1 MAGLGHGPLGSDRG
15 QTGQA
20 RSGHLRSNRRRAGA
34 GGDRRR
40 WAVPPFRPAAVPG
53 SDRSPETPFGH
64 GIHRGSDSG
73 RHHRADGPM
82 SAGDVIRIGMQV
94 AAALHYL
101 HGRRLVHLDLKPA
114 NLILRDG
121 RAIIID
127 LGFAETTGYQRP
139 SSRPRGSPPYMA
151 PEQCRCQPVAPAM
164 DLFALG
170 AVLYEVATG
179 DPAFETAPDPGEDEY
194 PQLRSQA
201 RPAHQS
207 GVVKPLSAVI
217 DALLEPRLAAASG
230 HCRAK
235 PCNCS
240 KPPLLP
246 GTSLAGRRSSP
257 RRASWPHRAPGP
269 LPQPARRR
277 APDGSDEGRSGRG
290 RAPTDVP
297 TGRGAHSAGR
307 ARWRPSRPLGADLD
321 V

>member
-1 MAGLGHGPLGSDRG
+1 MSRPRPGEETSWSFAIGATIAESLLAWARLGGGLRYETWLAWDTDRWAPTAVKLARPGLVTCDRTVAGLAREATVAGGLSHPSVQRLY
-15 QTGQA
+15 QA
-20 RSGHLRSNRRRAGA
+20 RIDHPRPHLVMEYIEGPTLADIIS
-34 GGDRRR
+34 
-40 WAVPPFRPAAVPG
+40 
-53 SDRSPETPFGH
+53 
-64 GIHRGSDSG
+64 
-73 RHHRADGPM
+73 ADGPM

-217 DALLEPRLAAASG
+217 DALLERDWRRRPDTAAQALQLLEAALAAGDEPCWPAFVAPSGIVAPSGARPVAAASP
-230 HCRAK
+230 A
-235 PCNCS
+235 PS
-240 KPPLLP
+240 V
-246 GTSLAGRRSSP
+246 P
-257 RRASWPHRAPGP
+257 RQR
-269 LPQPARRR
+269 
-277 APDGSDEGRSGRG
+277 
-290 RAPTDVP
+290 
-297 TGRGAHSAGR
+297 
-307 ARWRPSRPLGADLD
+307 
-321 V
+321 